1 MFRVRNY
8 ESVKHLIN
16 LVIFVLQISINIC
29 ALQLIFILRQ
39 NIITEFILLNNFHE
53 VNFIVTNNGYGMV
66 VHI

>member
-39 NIITEFILLNNFHE
+39 NIITEFILLNFHE